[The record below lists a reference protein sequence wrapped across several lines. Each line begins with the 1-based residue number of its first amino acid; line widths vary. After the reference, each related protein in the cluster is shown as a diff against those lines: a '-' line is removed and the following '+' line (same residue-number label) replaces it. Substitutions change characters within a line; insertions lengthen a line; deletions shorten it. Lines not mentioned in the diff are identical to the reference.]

1 VLARGQLTGTCF
13 LGEGTPASRPVLA
26 HLVAGQ
32 MGPSGACSEGT
43 GSVNLSIRQFST
55 QFKNAF
61 SLNLDIVSC
70 NSSLSLNQSLMVLTL
85 ALLAKLQG
93 LTKREKNSRGRI
105 AWFSCMLVPFTV
117 VLLMLYPLVR
127 AGFWADYMPSQ
138 NAEIGVL
145 TGLNDLVQTCTVAHH
160 VAPQGT
166 MRRVPYT

>member
-61 SLNLDIVSC
+61 SLNLDIVS
-70 NSSLSLNQSLMVLTL
+70 
-85 ALLAKLQG
+85 LQ
-93 LTKREKNSRGRI
+93 ES
-105 AWFSCMLVPFTV
+105 F
-117 VLLMLYPLVR
+117 
-127 AGFWADYMPSQ
+127 GFKPES
-138 NAEIGVL
+138 N
-145 TGLNDLVQTCTVAHH
+145 
-160 VAPQGT
+160 GT
-166 MRRVPYT
+166 NISVIR